1 MKFPYNSSILQKK
14 MFIIAPIS
22 VENGNKAGEMLC
34 NWQVTTNVCA
44 LSASQ
49 SDALFVCLVRFQNT
63 EVATCTAKMLSLRL
77 HNKTS
82 IITGERQD
90 GYFYIQSV
98 HQTGKAC
105 VVWLGN
111 VKLYKQEKLAKSKTI
126 TLICFPLFKICGRQ
140 KISFAAMQ
148 CHDIAVLSMI
158 EWLSEYLIVFL
169 LQMNLKSKVKRE
181 EDNLEQSIVTL
192 TMERVV
198 WQNKLNWRSAF

>member
-1 MKFPYNSSILQKK
+1 MRDLLFICSIRRENKTLSIEDCSFFHPSCFCNKITILNLHMGYEVSIQLQHLTEKN

-111 VKLYKQEKLAKSKTI
+111 MKLYKQEKLAKSKTI

-158 EWLSEYLIVFL
+158 EWLSVNI
-169 LQMNLKSKVKRE
+169 
-181 EDNLEQSIVTL
+181 
-192 TMERVV
+192 
-198 WQNKLNWRSAF
+198 